1 MISRSQPVT
10 AALTAAPMRAGS
22 SGSIGRMCASQP
34 ASRAWVASIS
44 ELVSVISPA
53 PVGSPIG
60 RTSSPVGRIVTT
72 GRRRTS
78 SCVAPAAARG
88 RDVGGAQPVP
98 LGQQQLA
105 RAHVLA
111 DRPNVLVGGH
121 GGADLRGLALVVHVF
136 AHHHGV
142 PAARHR
148 VAGVHRV
155 VGVRWQADR
164 AGLARA
170 EGVRGAHRDPV
181 HAGRV
186 ERRRRADRPHRPGG
200 DQPGRLAQRHQRRR
214 EPGRAARGRT
224 RVTPGRQGPG
234 GRDVA
239 DERAV
244 RHGSVIQNRRA
255 STGLA
260 PVRAAGAWLR

>member
-1 MISRSQPVT
+1 MISRSQPAT
-10 AALTAAPMRAGS
+10 AAADRGRDALRVVRLDRQAVRLAACLAGLGGQHQRVGVGDLPGPGLLADRPHLVPGRQDHDHRAPPDEQL
-22 SGSIGRMCASQP
+22 RHA
-34 ASRAWVASIS
+34 
-44 ELVSVISPA
+44 
-53 PVGSPIG
+53 
-60 RTSSPVGRIVTT
+60 
-72 GRRRTS
+72 RRGG
-78 SCVAPAAARG
+78 G

-121 GGADLRGLALVVHVF
+121 GRADLRGLAVVVHVL
-136 AHHHGV
+136 AHHHRV
-142 PAARHR
+142 PAGRHR
-148 VAGVHRV
+148 VAGVHHV
-155 VGVRWQADR
+155 VGVRRQVDR
-164 AGLARA
+164 GGLARA

-200 DQPGRLAQRHQRRR
+200 DQPGRLGHRHQRRR
-214 EPGRAARGRT
+214 DPGRAARGRT
-224 RVTPGRQGPG
+224 RVAPGRQGPG

-244 RHGSVIQNRRA
+244 GRHVPPQR
-255 STGLA
+255 
-260 PVRAAGAWLR
+260 